1 MINWIAYLR
10 YDISQDHAHK
20 TVAEAYTHHE
30 LKRFKIIQK
39 VPCRI
44 KYMGDKRT
52 QNFRII
58 KITSSFN
65 LRGLGNS
72 NQFNTDFTEYYFNLA
87 FSRIY
92 SRLTGHVL
100 TLSRIYKQNIKV
112 TVQRIS
118 SKFTSHVANLSY
130 IYNIKSDKRQNS
142 INFKITS
149 HVTHLSYI

>member
-20 TVAEAYTHHE
+20 AVAEVYIHHE

-39 VPCRI
+39 VPCHI

-58 KITSSFN
+58 KITSSLYN
-65 LRGLGNS
+65 SRGLGNS
-72 NQFNTDFTEYYFNLA
+72 NQFNTDFTEYNFNLT

-92 SRLTGHVL
+92 SKLTGHV
-100 TLSRIYKQNIKV
+100 I
-112 TVQRIS
+112 
-118 SKFTSHVANLSY
+118 ALSY
-130 IYNIKSDKRQNS
+130 IYMANTYRISQTLTDGY
-142 INFKITS
+142 TD
-149 HVTHLSYI
+149 HVF